1 MQHQCCQCGH
11 VFTDREAECE
21 NWEDPSRSF
30 ICPACHT
37 RLIPNHRMKTP
48 LELWMERF
56 RTHRRHIPKLILG
69 VLTLLL
75 LMRIDST
82 VGTIAVIIS
91 IAAIVLFTLWQPL
104 PPEMTQRAD
113 DRTFNA

>member
-1 MQHQCCQCGH
+1 

-56 RTHRRHIPKLILG
+56 RTHRRHIPKLIVG

-82 VGTIAVIIS
+82 MGTIAVIIS

>member
-1 MQHQCCQCGH
+1 MQHQCCHCQH

-37 RLIPNHRMKTP
+37 RLIPNYRMKAP

-56 RTHRRHIPKLILG
+56 RTQRRHAPKLILG
-69 VLTLLL
+69 LLVILLL
-75 LMRIDST
+75 LRIDST
-82 VGTIAVIIS
+82 MGTIAVIIS
-91 IAAIVLFTLWQPL
+91 VAAAVLFTLSQPL
-104 PPEMTQRAD
+104 PPETTQRAE